1 MTDRTPWWYSGGEDR
16 PGEPAEP
23 IDPVDPAGEATADG
37 PADGEPA
44 GMDWTALLAGAARMV
59 DWATSAVMAPHA
71 EHDDPEQY
79 PDCVVCRTLVLVG
92 EPAPP
97 PSPAPEPA
105 EPITWIPF
113 RD

>member
-1 MTDRTPWWYSGGEDR
+1 MTDRTPWWYSGDDAQ
-16 PGEPAEP
+16 PGTP
-23 IDPVDPAGEATADG
+23 IDPADAAEGAGQTASDG
-37 PADGEPA
+37 PTA
-44 GMDWTALLAGAARMV
+44 GMDWSALLAGAARMV

-92 EPAPP
+92 EPMAP

>member
-1 MTDRTPWWYSGGEDR
+1 VSGRTPWWYSGD
-16 PGEPAEP
+16 EPEP
-23 IDPVDPAGEATADG
+23 RSDGQPEPSPEPSGADEQPASL
-37 PADGEPA
+37 
-44 GMDWTALLAGAARMV
+44 DWTALLTGAARMV

-97 PSPAPEPA
+97 PSPGPEPA